1 MKLYRVVGN
10 IWDVFTSAE
19 GWDGWSRILAKDGKV
34 QVIAGK
40 RLSQEE
46 LAGVLKEI
54 PTPVERS
61 K

>member
-10 IWDVFTSAE
+10 IWDVFFAVE
-19 GWDGWSRILAKDGKV
+19 GWDDWSRILLKEGKV

-40 RLSQEE
+40 RLSMDE
-46 LAGVLKEI
+46 LSGVLKEI
-54 PTPVERS
+54 QERS

>member
-1 MKLYRVVGN
+1 VVGN